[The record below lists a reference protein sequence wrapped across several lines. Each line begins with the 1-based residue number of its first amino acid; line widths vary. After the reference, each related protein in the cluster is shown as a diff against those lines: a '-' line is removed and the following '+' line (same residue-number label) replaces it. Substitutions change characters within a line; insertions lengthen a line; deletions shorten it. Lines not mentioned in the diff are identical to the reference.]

1 MNVMT
6 RESDSFSVL
15 GLILVTLLAWGL
27 FFVRIEYPELKSVHE
42 ARVVV
47 TADNMVRSG
56 DWIVPMFNDRIRLE
70 KPPLPYWTVA
80 LFRSMAG
87 FMEEKVFRMPS
98 ALLGLAG
105 VLMAA
110 ACSSQLFDR
119 RTGLLTALFVS
130 LTLSYL
136 IESRSAEV
144 DIYLT
149 FTVTLSLLIVSTI
162 FWGAERRDWLWLL
175 LGASAALGTLA
186 KGPVV
191 FFFVVPMAVW
201 AFWLFP
207 DRRPRVGWLLG
218 ALLVVAGL
226 SLLWPFLLIHR
237 LGLETVRQVWFS
249 DLLRNVE
256 AGVNSRRPFYFY
268 LTQFP
273 LATFP
278 WSVAATAAVFLP
290 LWKEVRP
297 DRILQR
303 KTLWL
308 TFTIMAAVVCFSFV
322 GKKKIDYMAPL
333 LPMTG
338 ILTAAAWEQISRNIQ
353 QNAPSYRANQ
363 ILLVFQSMIIV
374 LAGLAVAGYAV
385 FDPFQRTV
393 WLLTAGAG
401 LVSGGVASLGF
412 LFRKNVKALL
422 IAQTAGLLVAGYIL
436 FGFLLPQ
443 EDVRL
448 SPARFCQMARQVIGD
463 SPIIYFEGRDD
474 TLVYHLRR
482 PILSVFGAENLQDFL
497 HKHPDGFVIV
507 RGDKLSEARLWA
519 PHIVFFYPQEKKKD
533 ILWPSLHASRFDED
547 DQDWETLVEEAGN
560 YSGLFFLKA
569 GDWQAPP
576 YEYPSFEA
584 VFPPWLTWELMW
596 VVFGLSAQ
604 TLFFLRF
611 FIQWIASEKAGQS
624 VVPVVFWWFSLAGGL
639 MLLVYSI
646 YRRDPVFIFGQ
657 SAGVFI
663 YLRNLWLIYKQ
674 RWAEVPSEPN
684 LSLEG
689 TERRVSD
696 DQKNDGQSNQHES
709 CRTVAGDSRPQ

>member
-1 MNVMT
+1 MT

-87 FMEEKVFRMPS
+87 FMEEKIFRLPS

-297 DRILQR
+297 DRILQQ

-353 QNAPSYRANQ
+353 QNAPSSRFNRG
-363 ILLVFQSMIIV
+363 LLVGQSALVV
-374 LAGLAVAGYAV
+374 LVGLTVAGYTL
-385 FDPFQRTV
+385 FDPFHRTV
-393 WLLTAGAG
+393 FLLTAGAG
-401 LVSGGVASLGF
+401 LVFGGALSLWF
-412 LFRKNVKALL
+412 LFRKRLTAVL
-422 IAQTAGLLVAGYIL
+422 ISQAAGLLVAGYVL
-436 FGFLLPQ
+436 FGFLLPR

-448 SPARFCQMARQVIGD
+448 SPARFCQQLRQVIGD
-463 SPIIYFEGRDD
+463 KPIVYFEGRDD

-482 PILSVFGAENLQDFL
+482 PIPSLFGSEALLEFLQR
-497 HKHPDGFVIV
+497 HPDGFVMV
-507 RGDKLSEARLWA
+507 RGSKLSEVRQIV

-533 ILWPSLHASRFDED
+533 ILLPPVRSSWFDED
-547 DQDWETLVEEAGN
+547 DGVIEEDSHEIGN
-560 YSGLFFLKA
+560 YSGLYVLTA
-569 GDWQAPP
+569 ADWPSPP
-576 YEYPSFEA
+576 VEYPSFEA
-584 VFPPWLTWELMW
+584 VFPPWLTLELLW
-596 VVFGLSAQ
+596 VVFGLAAQ

-611 FIQWIASEKAGQS
+611 FVQWIASEKAGQS